1 MIAIFGTAAVQPQ
14 AVYLQDW
21 SQEPFTA
28 SALDQQAI
36 PSHPEYGFDL
46 NLGEA
51 WQGKIAFISTESATG
66 NGGLV
71 EGALEAGLRF
81 AASLTQQSLKL
92 VDEAALPHHAS
103 MDWDFWQ

>member
-1 MIAIFGTAAVQPQ
+1 MITIFDAAAAHPQ
-14 AVYLQDW
+14 AVVLQDW

-28 SALDQQAI
+28 SARDQQAI

-46 NLGEA
+46 DLGEA
-51 WQGKIAFISTESATG
+51 WQGKVDFISTESATG

-71 EGALEAGLRF
+71 EGELEAGLRF
-81 AASLTQQSLKL
+81 AAGITQQSLKL
-92 VDEAALPHHAS
+92 VDETILPHHAS